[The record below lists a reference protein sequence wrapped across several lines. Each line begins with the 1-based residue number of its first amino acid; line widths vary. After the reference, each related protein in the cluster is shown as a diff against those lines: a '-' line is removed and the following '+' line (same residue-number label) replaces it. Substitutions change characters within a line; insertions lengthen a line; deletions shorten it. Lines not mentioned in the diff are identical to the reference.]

1 MAGRTLTTD
10 TLVLGKG
17 LPAEAFQP
25 YTIFSAEHGVV
36 RILQRVSRKAASST
50 AQPPLDLFDE
60 VEIMMESSSQGKS
73 WFTREARVL
82 TRHSEIGRSYEALS
96 LASSF
101 ASVVAANPVHEES
114 RAAVYRLLQTA
125 FEAFSSAG
133 RPDIVYLKSLYRF
146 ARDEGYPLK
155 QQWFPDLNDADRALA
170 SSVLNQPLA
179 GQTATPADVA
189 RLRSRLETYLR
200 GHTEI
205 AL

>member
-1 MAGRTLTTD
+1 MPGRTLTTEA
-10 TLVLGKG
+10 LVLGKG

-25 YTIFSAEHGVV
+25 YTVFSAEHGVV
-36 RILQRVSRKAASST
+36 RIFQRVSKKAAST

-60 VEIMMESSSQGKS
+60 AEILMESSNQGQS

-114 RAAVYRLLQTA
+114 RTAVYRLLQTA

-155 QQWFPDLNDADRALA
+155 QQWFPDLNDADRALV

-205 AL
+205 VL